1 MRTTPRAVALAAL
14 AVAMA
19 VTGSVPAGA
28 VSGPAP
34 VIPSAPAAQHRAGAT
49 GPATTVTLVT
59 GDRVVLGADGTVLR
73 LIRGAGRESVPISV
87 RRTAGH
93 THVVPRDALRM
104 ISEGTLDRRL
114 FDVTQLVA
122 DKYDDAHRGSI
133 PLILGYRQAP
143 GPAGSAGSP
152 DPSATGGGPL
162 GTLPGVAQDR
172 RALPAIGGEAFEA
185 AKSGTTALWSALTA
199 TGPGAGGTGPG
210 KGPFAA
216 AAPAVSRI
224 WLDAKVYPTLDKST
238 AQIGVPAAVKA
249 GFTGKGVKVAV
260 LDTGVDQTH
269 PDLKGVEIA
278 EKNFTTWDDARDF
291 YGHGTHVASILAGSG
306 AKSGGKYKGVATGAQ
321 IIDAKVLGN
330 DGPGQESWILA
341 GMQWAVDQGAKVV
354 NMSLGAQEEAGDR
367 PMDEAVARLSGKA
380 LFVASAGNLG
390 SGPGTISSPGG
401 APQALTVGN
410 VTKQEA
416 LAEDSSRGPSLAGPV
431 KPDLTAPGTD
441 ITAAR
446 SSHLSG
452 GPGNGYVTNSGTS
465 MAAPHAAGAAAI
477 LMQQHPAWTGQQVKQ
492 ALTASAKPNP
502 VFHAYQQGSGRLDV
516 ARAITANVVGEPGS
530 LTFGTQSWPHTDDK
544 PVAKTLTYRNLGS
557 KPVTLALSTRA
568 VDEQGRPAPAGMFT
582 VKDAKLT
589 VPAGGTAKTTV
600 TANTKLGTVDGTFGG
615 TVLASGGGQAVSTG
629 LVVVREIESYD
640 LTLRHIDLK
649 GESAGFYTS
658 AVFDPVTLTRH
669 EAALSADGVFRIR
682 LPKGDY
688 AVESSVFGDGPEVA
702 ALVQPV
708 VKLDRATT
716 ITLDARKA
724 KPVTV
729 TPPDPAAK
737 LTGYTIGYQALDA
750 MFAGSWNDG
759 AGTDLRTAHLGPS
772 APDLKAQYSG
782 VWQAPGGAEYR
793 LAYNTRGS
801 WFTGLDRRP
810 GKADLAEV
818 KTGIATS
825 VAKPKGRLTGIPV
838 DPSGFSV
845 GVPDPVRVTLPRTIT
860 QYVSA
865 APDLRW
871 TWIAEQ
877 LDAAGEPRIGYV
889 TAPKAHAAGKTH
901 SQWFNTGV
909 VGPDLKADPEQG
921 GQRTGND
928 MTASVRLFSDGN
940 GHAGDS
946 ATTGGETLLE
956 RNGTLIASS
965 GAVGWL
971 NASVPAESA
980 AYRLSMYATR
990 SVKDSAT
997 STKVSVAWTFTSA
1010 RPKGSG
1016 PVALPLSTVRLS
1028 PHLSSSVTAKAG
1040 AGLKV
1045 PLELAGAAAAPGA
1058 LASLTVKVSYDD
1070 GRTWVALPVTT
1081 DAQGKR
1087 SVNPAH
1093 PKTAKAASFRVD
1105 LKDKAGNTMT
1115 ETITNAYL
1123 LAP

>member
-1 MRTTPRAVALAAL
+1 M
-14 AVAMA
+14 AMTA
-19 VTGSVPAGA
+19 TGLLPAGA
-28 VSGPAP
+28 VGAPAPDIRTAPATPLPGAAGPA
-34 VIPSAPAAQHRAGAT
+34 V
-49 GPATTVTLVT
+49 TVTLIT
-59 GDRVVLGADGTVLR
+59 GDRVVLGADGSVLR
-73 LIRGAGRESVPISV
+73 LIRGPGRESVPISV

-122 DKYDDAHRGSI
+122 DGYDDARSTSV

-143 GPAGSAGSP
+143 GQVSSSA
-152 DPSATGGGPL
+152 PSAAGGDPL
-162 GTLPGVAQDR
+162 GAAAGVARDR
-172 RALPAIGGEAFEA
+172 RALPAIGGEAFRA

-199 TGPGAGGTGPG
+199 TGSDARGTRPG
-210 KGPFAA
+210 KAPFAS

-224 WLDAKVYPTLDKST
+224 WLDAKVYPTLDRST

-269 PDLKGVEIA
+269 PDLKGVEVA

-291 YGHGTHVASILAGSG
+291 YGHGTHVASIVAGSG
-306 AKSGGKYKGVATGAQ
+306 AKSGGKYKGVATGAR

-341 GMQWAVDQGAKVV
+341 GMQWAVDQGAKIV
-354 NMSLGAQEEAGDR
+354 NMSLGAQEEAGYR

-410 VTKQEA
+410 VSKQEV
-416 LAEDSSRGPSLAGPV
+416 LSEDSSRGPSLAGPV

-446 SSHLSG
+446 SSLVAD
-452 GPGNGYVTNSGTS
+452 GPGNGYTTMSGTS

-477 LMQQHPAWTGQQVKQ
+477 LMQQHPSWSGQQVKQ

-502 VFHAYQQGSGRLDV
+502 ALHAFQQGSGRVDV
-516 ARAITANVVGEPGS
+516 ARAITQSVVGEPGS
-530 LTFGTQSWPHTDDK
+530 LSFGTQSWPHTDDK
-544 PVAKTLTYRNLGS
+544 PVTKTLTYRNLGT
-557 KPVTLALSTRA
+557 KPVTLSLAVTA
-568 VDEQGRPAPAGMFT
+568 VDERGRPAPAGMFA

-589 VPAGGTAKTTV
+589 VPAGGTAKTSV
-600 TANTKLGTVDGTFGG
+600 TANTKLGTADGTFGG
-615 TVLASGGGQAVSTG
+615 TVLASGDGQAVRTG
-629 LVVVREIESYD
+629 LVVVRETESYD

-682 LPKGDY
+682 LPKGAY

-708 VKLDRATT
+708 LKLDKATT
-716 ITLDARKA
+716 VTLDARQA

-737 LTGYTIGYQALDA
+737 PAGYTIGYQALGA

-782 VWQAPGGAEYR
+782 VWRTPGGAEYL
-793 LAYNTRGS
+793 LAFNSAGR
-801 WFTGLDRRP
+801 WFTGLDRRL
-810 GKADLAEV
+810 GKADVAEV
-818 KTGIATS
+818 KTGIAAS
-825 VAKPKGRLTGIPV
+825 VAKAKGTLTGIPL
-838 DPSGFSV
+838 DPSGFTV
-845 GVPDPVRVTLPRTIT
+845 NGPEAAPVTLPRNTVR
-860 QYVSA
+860 YVSA
-865 APDLRW
+865 AADLRW
-871 TWIAEQ
+871 IWLVQQ
-877 LDAAGEPRIGYV
+877 LDGAGDPRIIY
-889 TAPKAHAAGKTH
+889 TTDPKAFAAGKTH

-921 GQRTGND
+921 GQRTGDD
-928 MTASVRLFSDGN
+928 MTASVKLFNDGW

-946 ATTGGETLLE
+946 ATTGGTTRLE
-956 RNGTLIASS
+956 RNGTLIADL
-965 GAVGWL
+965 GTVGWL
-971 NASVPAESA
+971 NASVPAEKS
-980 AYRLSMYATR
+980 AYRLSMQASR
-990 SVKDSAT
+990 SVKDTAT

-1010 RPKGSG
+1010 RPKGG
-1016 PVALPLSTVRLS
+1016 DPVGLPLSTVRLS
-1028 PHLSSSVTAKAG
+1028 PALSLSVTGKAG

-1045 PLELAGAAAAPGA
+1045 PLEVAGAAAKPGA
-1058 LASLTVKVSYDD
+1058 VASLTVKVSYDD
-1070 GRTWVALPVTT
+1070 GKTWTALPVTT
-1081 DAQGKR
+1081 DEKGKR
-1087 SVNPAH
+1087 SVSPAH
-1093 PKTAKAASFRVD
+1093 PATAKAASFRID
-1105 LKDKAGNTMT
+1105 LKDTSGNTMT